1 MRDNRSYNFIQYSL
15 AKIQVYAAVA
25 PLRMPAGEA
34 NAAGKLY
41 ERDTYLEELFTQI
54 YRVLYG
60 EAMLVSIRG
69 EPMCVIGLCC
79 ESKK

>member
-1 MRDNRSYNFIQYSL
+1 MS
-15 AKIQVYAAVA
+15 
-25 PLRMPAGEA
+25 AGEA

-41 ERDTYLEELFTQI
+41 EGDRYLEELFTQI

-69 EPMCVIGLCC
+69 EPTCVIGLCC

>member
-1 MRDNRSYNFIQYSL
+1 MS
-15 AKIQVYAAVA
+15 
-25 PLRMPAGEA
+25 AGEA

-41 ERDTYLEELFTQI
+41 EGDRYLEELFTQI

-69 EPMCVIGLCC
+69 EPTCVIGLCC
-79 ESKK
+79 ESKKYNIQEFQHY

>member
-1 MRDNRSYNFIQYSL
+1 MS
-15 AKIQVYAAVA
+15 
-25 PLRMPAGEA
+25 AGEA

-41 ERDTYLEELFTQI
+41 EGDRYLEELFTQI

-69 EPMCVIGLCC
+69 ERTCVIGLCC